1 MEAIIQEI
9 DVERLLPIFNI
20 PLEIRN
26 RRVEVTIKP
35 IDLSAQAG
43 SKPQATATDRIR
55 QFREKYNRQSF
66 IEHLK
71 TQVANGHSFS
81 FDAQRIIDGTETEAE
96 EQERY
101 RLEKQSWGNAIKE
114 KAQEEQLA

>member
-1 MEAIIQEI
+1 MEAIIHEI
-9 DVERLLPIFNI
+9 DVEKLLPIFNI

-26 RRVEVTIKP
+26 KRVEVTIKP
-35 IDLSAQAG
+35 IE
-43 SKPQATATDRIR
+43 SKPQATANDRIR

-71 TQVANGHSFS
+71 TQVANGNSFS
-81 FDAQRIIDGTETEAE
+81 FDAQKIIDGTETEAE

-101 RLEKQSWGNAIKE
+101 RLEKHSWGNAIKE
-114 KAQEEQLA
+114 KIQEEQLA